1 MPKGFTNENTEGLTG
16 NDICFLQ
23 LRLGLPLGL
32 YEIVI
37 RQCVCVNESSSSMN
51 IIWAFK
57 ISENATKCRA
67 TVAKIMCLVVWIW
80 DLFLVSL
87 KLVIIH

>member
-23 LRLGLPLGL
+23 LRLELPLGL
-32 YEIVI
+32 YETVI
-37 RQCVCVNESSSSMN
+37 RQYVCVNESSSSVNM
-51 IIWAFK
+51 IWAFK
-57 ISENATKCRA
+57 ISENATKCRT
-67 TVAKIMCLVVWIW
+67 TVAKIMGHVVWIW